1 MVSTAQPRSHT
12 SADDPLLSDLID
24 EVSRQ
29 LEASEPVDLDAFIA
43 AAHPEQADALR
54 LVLPAPAVPG
64 AVAAKLKD
72 LVEKVLEIP
81 GVGDKI
87 SR

>member
-1 MVSTAQPRSHT
+1 MVSTAGPRSHSST
-12 SADDPLLSDLID
+12 RDPLLSDLID

-29 LEASEPVDLDAFIA
+29 LEAGEPVDLYAFIA
-43 AAHPEQADALR
+43 AHPERAAALR
-54 LVLPAPAVPG
+54 LVLAALAVPG

-81 GVGDKI
+81 GFGDKI

>member
-1 MVSTAQPRSHT
+1 MVSTAQPRSDT
-12 SADDPLLSDLID
+12 SAGDPLLSDLID

-29 LEASEPVDLDAFIA
+29 LESGEPVDLEAFI